1 MKIKIYNP
9 KDLNKKYRVSVHKT
23 GRIGFPSDAADKLK
37 LAENKS
43 ADFGENEDD
52 PNDNSLYMVVYK
64 EKEKGGFKVNKNG
77 DYYSINL
84 KILLDNLNIDYSN
97 GTVWFEMEEKII
109 NEEKI
114 YRMEKKG
121 KVLKNNNE
129 DETVKE

>member
-9 KDLNKKYRVSVHKT
+9 KDLNKKYRISVHRT
-23 GRIGFPSDAADKLK
+23 GRMGFPADAAEKLN

-52 PNDNSLYMVVYK
+52 PNDPNLYMVIYK

-77 DYYSINL
+77 EYYSINL
-84 KILLDNLNIDYSN
+84 KILLDNLNINYSN

-114 YRMEKKG
+114 YSLEKKG
-121 KVLKNNNE
+121 KVAKKNNE
-129 DETVKE
+129 VETVKE